1 MRSCRWCTHLT
12 CYRCLAGD
20 GLPGSHHFGGHSC
33 DRLHAVLDARVDDA
47 NWRWFRLASWLEVA
61 GFRPQ
66 QIYKPV
72 SSARTA
78 APVYRAAV
86 VEVTTLIVRRRAAE
100 NTSNLLLH
108 LTAYVWPIVTAAHA
122 APDSLV
128 DGPQGAAKHGHLT
141 YLLSSPPHA
150 PDTLIKH
157 GNECRD
163 ECQQQRR

>member
-1 MRSCRWCTHLT
+1 
-12 CYRCLAGD
+12 
-20 GLPGSHHFGGHSC
+20 
-33 DRLHAVLDARVDDA
+33 
-47 NWRWFRLASWLEVA
+47 LASWLEVA
-61 GFRPQ
+61 LTQ

-128 DGPQGAAKHGHLT
+128 RRATGSSEAWTSHLLT
-141 YLLSSPPHA
+141 V
-150 PDTLIKH
+150 
-157 GNECRD
+157 
-163 ECQQQRR
+163 